1 MKIALFFNN
10 LRGLEVYKT
19 LKKKFIVDIYLSK
32 KNLNKKLLQHFKN
45 EKIVIIKK
53 ISSTIISNIKKKNY
67 YLLITA
73 GWPLIFPKELF
84 LSSLKGTINLH
95 AGRVPT
101 YRGGSPLNWQI
112 INNEKKIG
120 ISVLRMTA
128 KLDAGP
134 IYFSK
139 TFDLKKKYDIS
150 IVHRKVNKL
159 FPKMVLETIKKIK
172 NNTKPKKQSNN
183 NNSVY
188 RQRHEADGL
197 IVWSRMSSLQVFNFV
212 RAITRP
218 YPGAYYYNKKRIK
231 KKIYKCKISK
241 LNPVML
247 PGTEFKLKK
256 RLFIK
261 CKKNSIEVIN

>member
-1 MKIALFFNN
+1 MNIALFFNN

-19 LKKKFIVDIYLSK
+19 LKKNFTVDIYLSK
-32 KNLNKKLLQHFKN
+32 KNLNEKLLQHFKN
-45 EKIVIIKK
+45 EKIFIIKK
-53 ISSTIISNIKKKNY
+53 INSTIISNIKKKNY

-73 GWPLIFPKELF
+73 GWPLIFPKKLF

-95 AGRVPT
+95 AGRVPA

-120 ISVLRMTA
+120 ISVLRMTT

-139 TFDLKKKYDIS
+139 TFDLKKNYDIS

-172 NNTKPKKQSNN
+172 NNIKPKKQSNN

-188 RQRHEADGL
+188 RQRHEVDGL
-197 IVWSRMSSLQVFNFV
+197 IVWSRMNSLQVFNFV

>member
-19 LKKKFIVDIYLSK
+19 LKKKFTVDIYLSQ
-32 KNLNKKLLQHFKN
+32 KNLNKKLLKYFKN
-45 EKIVIIKK
+45 EKIIIIKK
-53 ISSTIISNIKKKNY
+53 INSTIITNIKKKNY

-73 GWPLIFPKELF
+73 GWPLIFPRGLF
-84 LSSLKGTINLH
+84 LSSLNGTINLH
-95 AGRVPT
+95 AGRVPK

-120 ISVLRMTA
+120 ISVLKMTT

-134 IYFSK
+134 IYTSK
-139 TFDLKKKYDIS
+139 TFDLKKKYDILS
-150 IVHRKVNKL
+150 VHRKVNKF
-159 FPKMVLETIKKIK
+159 FPKMVLETLKKIK
-172 NNTKPKKQSNN
+172 KNTKPKKQNN
-183 NNSVY
+183 KNIFVC
-188 RQRHEADGL
+188 RQRHDVDGL
-197 IVWSRMSSLQVFNFV
+197 IAWSSMSSLQVFNFV

-218 YPGAYYYNKKRIK
+218 YPGAYYYNQKKIKKR
-231 KKIYKCKISK
+231 IYKCKMSK